1 MNNVTKRIAM
11 IFLAMTLAVCFSV
24 PAMAAENTDQ
34 NTLSFGDLF
43 SGKTAKTIKTNIK
56 GSRKTVKVLKYG
68 AAKPIEKIT
77 VNHGFGRT
85 VFLEKYV
92 AGKWAVVRTYKAAN
106 GDRKKKIS
114 LDFSTDGVKIKTI
127 KWRIRVPETTVTT
140 DKKIGSAKV
149 RDDVIYKEA
158 VKETK
163 TVASKFLWPLKKYR
177 SVSSPFGTRYC
188 PFHGAEFH
196 PAVDIPAP
204 TGTKVRAAA
213 SGTVIAA
220 GNVPSFGNRIIISHS
235 KGGKIR
241 TMYNHLSR
249 IKVRKGQKIEV
260 GQIIG
265 KVGSTGDSTGP
276 HLDFRIFINGKA
288 KSPKKFAK

>member
-56 GSRKTVKVLKYG
+56 GSGKTVKVLKYG

-114 LDFSTDGVKIKTI
+114 LDFSTDGVKKRRSNGGSGSLKQQLQLIK
-127 KWRIRVPETTVTT
+127 RSAAQRFVTMSYT
-140 DKKIGSAKV
+140 KK
-149 RDDVIYKEA
+149 
-158 VKETK
+158 
-163 TVASKFLWPLKKYR
+163 L
-177 SVSSPFGTRYC
+177 
-188 PFHGAEFH
+188 
-196 PAVDIPAP
+196 
-204 TGTKVRAAA
+204 
-213 SGTVIAA
+213 
-220 GNVPSFGNRIIISHS
+220 
-235 KGGKIR
+235 
-241 TMYNHLSR
+241 
-249 IKVRKGQKIEV
+249 
-260 GQIIG
+260 
-265 KVGSTGDSTGP
+265 
-276 HLDFRIFINGKA
+276 
-288 KSPKKFAK
+288 